1 MTGNYW
7 SFAVICNPGTV
18 IKKSVTHFGK
28 SEQGI
33 RDWHCAYV
41 WISDPSLPD
50 WIPFWMKFLKS
61 WLIHSSYC

>member
-33 RDWHCAYV
+33 RD
-41 WISDPSLPD
+41 
-50 WIPFWMKFLKS
+50 
-61 WLIHSSYC
+61 